1 MAAVAHCSA
10 CAAVDF
16 GQEAA
21 SADARELAHW
31 ALETQDTG
39 RRHFL
44 IVDKKDARVY
54 VFRPD
59 GRLLAA
65 SPALLGSARGD
76 HSVPGVGLRAQTGQV
91 APEER
96 TTPAGRF
103 LTQPG
108 RNLTGEHVVW
118 MDYASA
124 FAIHRV
130 RAGTS
135 YAARLRRLASATPDD
150 NRVSLGCVV
159 VPEAFYEGVIEPLL
173 GRFRAVVYVMP
184 EMQPARDLFGAM

>member
-1 MAAVAHCSA
+1 MHGGAHGAA
-10 CAAVDF
+10 DF
-16 GQEAA
+16 GTE
-21 SADARELAHW
+21 SPSSDARELAGW
-31 ALETQDTG
+31 ALDTQDAG

-54 VFRPD
+54 VFSPD

-65 SPALLGSARGD
+65 SPVLLGSARGD
-76 HSVPGVGLRAQTGQV
+76 HTVPGVGQRAQAGQV
-91 APEER
+91 ALQER

-130 RAGTS
+130 RAGAS
-135 YAARLRRLASATPDD
+135 YAARLQRLASATPQD

-159 VPEAFYEGVIEPLL
+159 VPEAFYDGVIEPLL
-173 GRFRAVVYVMP
+173 GRMRAVVYVMP
-184 EMQPARDLFGAM
+184 EMQPARDLFVGAM